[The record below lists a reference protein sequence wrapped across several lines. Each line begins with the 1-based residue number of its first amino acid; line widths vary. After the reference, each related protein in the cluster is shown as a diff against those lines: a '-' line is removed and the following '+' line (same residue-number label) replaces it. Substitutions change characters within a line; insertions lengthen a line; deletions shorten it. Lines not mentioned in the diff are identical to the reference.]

1 MLYCNRCLAM
11 PEPEQIL
18 PLFPLNVVLFP
29 RAPLPLHI
37 FEERY
42 KQMVAAVLEGE
53 GLFGVICTDGE
64 GAARTGCCA
73 KIVKIIN
80 RYDDGRMDILTVG
93 VRRFRI
99 ARVLREE
106 AYLQARVRYFGDD
119 AAGDLPELVDR
130 CLRLFHDIYQ
140 STPGNLPRDELERSS
155 TTVVS
160 FYVAFFSDLALK
172 QKQRLLELTNPE
184 ARLRQI
190 HAALRTRQRE
200 RRERLERARLVQGNG
215 HIPPG

>member
-1 MLYCNRCLAM
+1 M

-37 FEERY
+37 FEQRY
-42 KQMVAAVLEGE
+42 RRMVARALEGE
-53 GLFGVICTDGE
+53 GLFGVVCTTGG

-73 KIVKIIN
+73 KIVKIVK

-106 AYLQARVRYFGDD
+106 SYLQAHVRYFGDD
-119 AAGDLPELVDR
+119 AAADLPELVDR
-130 CLRLFHDIYQ
+130 CLRLFHDIYET
-140 STPGNLPRDELERSS
+140 TPGNLPRHELERSS
-155 TTVVS
+155 ATVVS
-160 FYVAFFSDLALK
+160 FYVAYFSDLALPH
-172 QKQRLLELTNPE
+172 KQRLLELTNPE

-190 HAALRTRQRE
+190 HAALRKRQRD
-200 RRERLERARLVQGNG
+200 RRERLERSRLVRGNG
-215 HIPPG
+215 HISPS

>member
-1 MLYCNRCLAM
+1 M

-29 RAPLPLHI
+29 RAPLPLHV

-42 KQMVAAVLEGE
+42 KKMVAAALEGE
-53 GLFGVICTDGE
+53 GLFGVICTDGG

-73 KIVKIIN
+73 KIVKVVK
-80 RYDDGRMDILTVG
+80 RYRDGRMDILAVG

-99 ARVLREE
+99 ARLLRDET
-106 AYLQARVRYFGDD
+106 YLQAQVRYFGDA
-119 AAGDLPELVDR
+119 AAGDLPELVER
-130 CLRLFHDIYQ
+130 CLRLFRDVYDT
-140 STPGNLPRDELERSS
+140 TPGNLPHAELKRSS
-155 TTVVS
+155 ATMVS
-160 FYVAFFSDLALK
+160 FYVAYFSDLALT

-190 HAALRTRQRE
+190 HAALRTRQRQ
-200 RRERLERARLVQGNG
+200 RRERLQRSRLVRGNG
-215 HIPPG
+215 HIPPC

>member
-1 MLYCNRCLAM
+1 M

-42 KQMVAAVLEGE
+42 KQMVAAALEGE
-53 GLFGVICTDGE
+53 GLFGGICTDGG

-73 KIVKIIN
+73 KIVKVVK

-99 ARVLREE
+99 ARLLRKKSLS
-106 AYLQARVRYFGDD
+106 AGAGALLRRRR
-119 AAGDLPELVDR
+119 AATFPNSSAVVCG
-130 CLRLFHDIYQ
+130 CF
-140 STPGNLPRDELERSS
+140 TTS
-155 TTVVS
+155 TTPRRAIS
-160 FYVAFFSDLALK
+160 PTTSWSAPPRPWFPSTSPTSATLA
-172 QKQRLLELTNPE
+172 
-184 ARLRQI
+184 
-190 HAALRTRQRE
+190 
-200 RRERLERARLVQGNG
+200 
-215 HIPPG
+215 

>member
-1 MLYCNRCLAM
+1 M
-11 PEPEQIL
+11 PEPEPIL

-37 FEERY
+37 FEDRY
-42 KQMVAAVLEGE
+42 KQMVAAALEGE
-53 GLFGVICTDGE
+53 GLFGVICAEGG

-73 KIVKIIN
+73 KIVKVVK

-99 ARVLREE
+99 ARLLRK
-106 AYLQARVRYFGDD
+106 RSVS
-119 AAGDLPELVDR
+119 AGAGALLRGRRRGRPPRASSER
-130 CLRLFHDIYQ
+130 CLRLFHDIYDT
-140 STPGNLPRDELERSS
+140 TPGNLPHAELERSS
-155 TTVVS
+155 ATVVS
-160 FYVAFFSDLALK
+160 FYVAYFSDLALT

-200 RRERLERARLVQGNG
+200 RRERLERSRLVQGNG